1 MVAWCILRY
10 GNKVVIVVVVVVV
23 FLYKLFALSIL
34 QLSCFIPGAR
44 DIKVC
49 VLILFF
55 LVFFFFCSM
64 NNVR

>member
-10 GNKVVIVVVVVVV
+10 GNKVVVVVVLV

-49 VLILFF
+49 VNSIFSSIFF
-55 LVFFFFCSM
+55 V
-64 NNVR
+64 V

>member
-10 GNKVVIVVVVVVV
+10 GNKVVIVVLV
-23 FLYKLFALSIL
+23 FLYKLFPLSIL

-49 VLILFF
+49 VNSIFSSF
-55 LVFFFFCSM
+55 SFV
-64 NNVR
+64 V

>member
-10 GNKVVIVVVVVVV
+10 GNKVVIVVVVVF

-49 VLILFF
+49 VNSIFSSI
-55 LVFFFFCSM
+55 FFCSM

>member
-49 VLILFF
+49 VNSIFSSI
-55 LVFFFFCSM
+55 FFCSM

>member
-10 GNKVVIVVVVVVV
+10 GNKVVIVVVVVV

-49 VLILFF
+49 VNFIFSSI
-55 LVFFFFCSM
+55 FFCSM